1 MESGTQL
8 GLAFFPFTDALVHRA
23 PGKDP
28 QILSEREVS
37 DQHAQSVVLLYSVG
51 LSGPS
56 RRVVRRVGAASSVL
70 MPTHRVTAGKREATP
85 LDSEFDTCLSALS
98 ILVRASRMVVPYVF
112 LIRLWIYVYTRTSH
126 TRRTL
131 VR

>member
-37 DQHAQSVVLLYSVG
+37 DQHQSVVLLYSVG

-85 LDSEFDTCLSALS
+85 LDSELDTCLSALS
-98 ILVRASRMVVPYVF
+98 ILVRASRWWCPMF
-112 LIRLWIYVYTRTSH
+112 F
-126 TRRTL
+126 
-131 VR
+131 